1 MENGVSGAIT
11 DMDTLLRHPAT
22 VGAARLTGNTNFL
35 PAAPCSGGVKIDGW
49 GIALPLEA
57 KAETATV
64 VIPESAVM
72 LGGGPYTAL
81 VYRVIRDLNG
91 SVVQLC
97 PVADA
102 DVPPLRVKVATG
114 AAPAEG
120 STVALDILAEK
131 CFCYRRA

>member
-35 PAAPCSGGVKIDGW
+35 PAAACSGGVKIDGW
-49 GIALPLEA
+49 GIVLPLEA

-91 SVVQLC
+91 SAVLLR
-97 PVADA
+97 PADGA
-102 DVPPLRVKVATG
+102 AAPFLRVRVPEHSAPEEGNKVSF
-114 AAPAEG
+114 E
-120 STVALDILAEK
+120 LLAEE
-131 CFCYRRA
+131 CLCYK